1 MTRRFSEN
9 YFNVSSKTKNEKK
22 NKTEKEKKNKTKRN
36 EKRSFIYRFYK
47 RLTTQLLYVLSL
59 YANFKYVLFSWVPDF
74 KKCVAEYVVAFP
86 NIKTDVTLVRS
97 IS

>member
-1 MTRRFSEN
+1 MLIVKR
-9 YFNVSSKTKNEKK
+9 KTKRKPKRKK
-22 NKTEKEKKNKTKRN
+22 KRKTKRN

-59 YANFKYVLFSWVPDF
+59 YANFKYVLFSRVPDF
-74 KKCVAEYVVAFP
+74 KKCVAENVVAFP

>member
-1 MTRRFSEN
+1 MLIVKR
-9 YFNVSSKTKNEKK
+9 KTKRKTKRKK
-22 NKTEKEKKNKTKRN
+22 KRKTKRN

-47 RLTTQLLYVLSL
+47 RLTTQQLLYVLSL

-74 KKCVAEYVVAFP
+74 KKCVAENVVAFP